1 MLAGLKVPRVPSW
14 NESDENIAKKVG
26 WNGPGCGATVRVW
39 ACGQQKHGFQHLP
52 LLCNPI
58 FSCPEGPQCCSVTPT
73 PPFCFASFA
82 QVTFVKDLPPVTAEQ
97 GAAYDYR
104 YQTRAET
111 LLAVDDML
119 EAVVQVR
126 SSC

>member
-1 MLAGLKVPRVPSW
+1 M
-14 NESDENIAKKVG
+14 
-26 WNGPGCGATVRVW
+26 
-39 ACGQQKHGFQHLP
+39 
-52 LLCNPI
+52 
-58 FSCPEGPQCCSVTPT
+58 
-73 PPFCFASFA
+73 
-82 QVTFVKDLPPVTAEQ
+82 KDLPPVTAEQ